1 MGKRKQP
8 CCVCGHWFENYWN
21 RPDTIII
28 SLDFEKFESP
38 FICQGCY
45 RTNYRMLKRREKPN
59 ENKDQ
64 IQEKEKTNNIIDP
77 EWKTNVTPQ
86 QVVVASLM
94 SGLFYS
100 QYSMVFSLLG
110 IEIVSETQFNRICR
124 DYGNDIQ
131 YLLDQALDFNRQS
144 SNLKEL
150 KIALDGGWSH
160 RGWKARE
167 SSTIFFDVDQ
177 NSIFDVIH
185 VTRRQ
190 GYKGFSNQMEK
201 EAVNRFGQKWKDK
214 ITLHTL
220 IHDNCKNIKSVVQ
233 GYWPKVQEQLDV
245 SHYGKNIRK
254 KIEKSG
260 KKFHSLEGKGQSVK
274 NWFRSSIESSNGD
287 VKRFNELMQLGV
299 NHYENKNHD
308 HCSQCKQ
315 KKQNPNYW
323 ISDPNEQKEFE
334 RHIENIIKDSDK
346 IIGGYNTNSCESF
359 FSSKTKYIPKR
370 INAPSQYEFR
380 VNMAV
385 LDRECPAWRELLSE
399 QWGWKIPE
407 VFYNIQKRK
416 DQKKQHKQNSQKLQK
431 NKKNNQK

>member
-1 MGKRKQP
+1 
-8 CCVCGHWFENYWN
+8 
-21 RPDTIII
+21 
-28 SLDFEKFESP
+28 
-38 FICQGCY
+38 
-45 RTNYRMLKRREKPN
+45 
-59 ENKDQ
+59 
-64 IQEKEKTNNIIDP
+64 
-77 EWKTNVTPQ
+77 
-86 QVVVASLM
+86 
-94 SGLFYS
+94 
-100 QYSMVFSLLG
+100 
-110 IEIVSETQFNRICR
+110 
-124 DYGNDIQ
+124 
-131 YLLDQALDFNRQS
+131 
-144 SNLKEL
+144 
-150 KIALDGGWSH
+150 
-160 RGWKARE
+160 
-167 SSTIFFDVDQ
+167 
-177 NSIFDVIH
+177 
-185 VTRRQ
+185 
-190 GYKGFSNQMEK
+190 MEK